1 MSFPEPDRPDPD
13 QLLNCMR
20 CGLCLPSCPTYQ
32 LTGRERSSPRGRIA
46 LIRAVEE
53 NRLEPDSKLLAEEM
67 DFCLGC
73 LACTTACPAGVDYGS
88 LLESARDQVR
98 RQHPLPIPQRWLAN
112 FAFWLFEHPWAL
124 RLAGR
129 GLWLY
134 QRTGLAWLAARVLPK
149 RLRELQGLLP
159 RIATR
164 FSSDTVQPVVPPQPQ
179 SPIPHP
185 PSTRVGMLL
194 GCVMDFMFAQEN
206 RDTVQVLA
214 RNGCTVFSPREQGCC
229 GALHA
234 HAGRL
239 DEARRLARHNIAV
252 FESLGLDV
260 IATNSAGC
268 GNAMK
273 HYGHLLHDDPEWAE
287 RARQFSA
294 RVRDVHELL
303 LELPWTPPTAGIEG
317 VVTYHDACHLA
328 HGQGVRS
335 APREVLKALP
345 GVTYVELPLADRC
358 CGSAGTYN
366 LTHFETSMELLADK
380 VAQLKSTG
388 ATVVGVANPG
398 CLLQIRAGLAG
409 TGCRAEHPMT
419 LLAQAY
425 SREDARTRH

>member
-1 MSFPEPDRPDPD
+1 MSFPEPDRPDGD

-32 LTGRERSSPRGRIA
+32 ITGRERSSPRGRIA

-53 NRLEPDSKLLAEEM
+53 GRLEPEAPILAEEM

-98 RQHPLPIPQRWLAN
+98 RAHPQPRIAGL
-112 FAFWLFEHPWAL
+112 AFWLFEHPWAL
-124 RLAGR
+124 KLAGR
-129 GLWLY
+129 ALWLY
-134 QRTGLAWLAARVLPK
+134 QRTGLAWVASKVLPK
-149 RLRELQGLLP
+149 RLRELQALLP
-159 RIATR
+159 RVATR
-164 FSSDTVQPVVPPQPQ
+164 PSSDTVPAVVGRG
-179 SPIPHP
+179 
-185 PSTRVGMLL
+185 TTKRVGMLL

-206 RDTVQVLA
+206 RDTVDVLA
-214 RNGCTVFSPREQGCC
+214 RNGCTVYTPREQGCC

-239 DEARRLARHNIAV
+239 DDARKLARHNIHV
-252 FESLGLDV
+252 FESLGLDL
-260 IATNSAGC
+260 IASNSAGC

-273 HYGHLLHDDPEWAE
+273 HYGHLLKDDPEWAA
-287 RARQFSA
+287 RAQAFA
-294 RVRDVHELL
+294 ERVRDVHELL

-335 APREVLKALP
+335 APRQVLQALP
-345 GVTYVELPLADRC
+345 GTTFVELPLADRC

-366 LTHFETSMELLADK
+366 ITHFETSMELLADK
-380 VAQLKSTG
+380 VEQIKSTG

-398 CLLQIRAGLAG
+398 CLLQIRLGLQG
-409 TGCRAEHPMT
+409 SNCQAEHPMT

-425 SREDARTRH
+425 SREEARTSH